1 MQLWKSTDT
10 LSFSW
15 RDVRYN
21 LLDFFV
27 STTNCEETKLAISH
41 AIKNNDSRSYNLTDD
56 WSIARRGW
64 DSSLSVNK
72 PQPELAPYQYDNSFI
87 WREYIQQNPED
98 HKRILDYWLTQVKYR
113 TSVRIFLEIFADI
126 PFAGFIE
133 FLAII
138 QKSIYKDLD
147 ITLQETKSWFL

>member
-1 MQLWKSTDT
+1 MPLWKSTDT

-15 RDVRYN
+15 RDARYN
-21 LLDFFV
+21 LLDSFV

-56 WSIARRGW
+56 WSIARRDW
-64 DSSLSVNK
+64 DSSLSVTK

-87 WREYIQQNPED
+87 WKEYIQQNPED

-113 TSVRIFLEIFADI
+113 TTVRIFSEICKKIPSDSVSQLLETIK
-126 PFAGFIE
+126 
-133 FLAII
+133 
-138 QKSIYKDLD
+138 KSIYKDLD
-147 ITLQETKSWFL
+147 ILL

>member
-1 MQLWKSTDT
+1 MQLWKSADT

-15 RDVRYN
+15 RDARYN
-21 LLDFFV
+21 LLDSFV

-64 DSSLSVNK
+64 NSSLSVTK

-87 WREYIQQNPED
+87 WKEYIQQNPED

-113 TSVRIFLEIFADI
+113 TTVRIFSEICKKIPSDSVSQLLETIK
-126 PFAGFIE
+126 
-133 FLAII
+133 
-138 QKSIYKDLD
+138 KSIYKDLD
-147 ITLQETKSWFL
+147 ILL